1 MKHNFNASD
10 IPANESKTYQNTTKV
25 YQFDKTPFGHLLKPF
40 LRPPWLKSIFLLC
53 LCHPPCYRPAVC
65 QGAKGPGFFSLCL
78 PADLPCPSTLTWR
91 SLTLGLRWLLSP
103 AHLDGCC
110 RTAPIPLGPRP
121 CPLAATAPPPR
132 LPQGAGPPAC
142 TPTPWPVTNM
152 SESIQPR
159 GRSLEISLSCISDRG
174 HPGRI
179 PEDCKAISKGSEIL
193 SERWRFGLAT
203 QTFLLLPRARR
214 AGKGLCLQ

>member
-110 RTAPIPLGPRP
+110 RTAPIPLGTRP
-121 CPLAATAPPPR
+121 CPLAATAPPPPPSPGSRPSR
-132 LPQGAGPPAC
+132 L
-142 TPTPWPVTNM
+142 
-152 SESIQPR
+152 
-159 GRSLEISLSCISDRG
+159 
-174 HPGRI
+174 HP
-179 PEDCKAISKGSEIL
+179 DA
-193 SERWRFGLAT
+193 LARD
-203 QTFLLLPRARR
+203 QHV
-214 AGKGLCLQ
+214 